1 MKDYKEMA
9 KCVLEA
15 RDAYD
20 AKKGK
25 KRPDGSEV
33 HKLQNPESNNRKD
46 DNDNRNG
53 KRKVWFYAPILSGLA
68 AAAAIAFIVSD
79 HSVDRQEEKTTE
91 IVSEATEEEATEM
104 PVTTEEVIQER
115 ATVSVRKEKDEQTPE
130 VKQESEK
137 NKQKQGS
144 EGKNTVKVD
153 SENPS
158 DQGEGKKKD
167 SEKQSDNN
175 AKKDDQEPGV
185 TDKTEQKENSR
196 VEVIIPDTEAV
207 TEEATTS
214 NQDTSPEKDDP
225 DNKTPKNN
233 ESQVNVDTSLASN
246 WQQVLQG
253 ENGISYVIMGKPT
266 RSDPR
271 SPYSCKYC
279 KCYKGFKTTDY
290 SWFYFD
296 GTICTDQISVDNIS
310 LEMLQSVDFSRA
322 EKNQQEIEERMA
334 EMGYVRSSVG
344 PGMMTDPWE
353 SAEPL
358 IQKNKDGSSL
368 ICAIAYQFSGQLDE
382 ATEEKCKEYFGAS
395 PYSPMGCCW
404 DVTFDIISGDII
416 SRH

>member
-33 HKLQNPESNNRKD
+33 HKLQNLESNNRKD
-46 DNDNRNG
+46 DNDDRNG

-79 HSVDRQEEKTTE
+79 YSVDRQEEKTTE

-158 DQGEGKKKD
+158 DQGEGKK
-167 SEKQSDNN
+167 SDNN

-196 VEVIIPDTEAV
+196 VEEIIPDTEAV

-225 DNKTPKNN
+225 DNKTPENN

-253 ENGISYVIMGKPT
+253 EGDITYVIEGEPVKSGPGFPMCCQY
-266 RSDPR
+266 R
-271 SPYSCKYC
+271 
-279 KCYKGFKTTDY
+279 KCYKGFKTIDY
-290 SWFYFD
+290 AWFYFD
-296 GTICTDQISVDNIS
+296 GTRCTDQASVDSITT
-310 LEMLQSVDFSRA
+310 EMLQSVDFSNA
-322 EKNQQEIEERMA
+322 ERNLKEIEEKMA
-334 EMGYVRSSVG
+334 AVNYVRKMAG
-344 PGMMTDPWE
+344 PGMPDPLAT
-353 SAEPL
+353 SEPL
-358 IQKNKDGSSL
+358 IKIDKSTSSL
-368 ICAIAYQFSGQLDE
+368 VCSLAYQRSGSF
-382 ATEEKCKEYFGAS
+382 TEESEEMFIEFFGCS
-395 PYSPMGCCW
+395 SYGPEGHSW
-404 DVTFDIISGDII
+404 NVTFDIITGEII
-416 SRH
+416 AW

>member
-53 KRKVWFYAPILSGLA
+53 KRKVWFYAPVLSGLA

-79 HSVDRQEEKTTE
+79 HSIDRQEEKTTE

-104 PVTTEEVIQER
+104 PVTTEEAIQER

-130 VKQESEK
+130 V

-144 EGKNTVKVD
+144 EGVKVD
-153 SENPS
+153 SELSS
-158 DQGEGKKKD
+158 DQGEKKKTD
-167 SEKQSDNN
+167 SEKQTYKKT
-175 AKKDDQEPGV
+175 KKDDQETGV
-185 TDKTEQKENSR
+185 TDRDKTEQKETSK
-196 VEVIIPDTEAV
+196 EKVIIPDTEAV
-207 TEEATTS
+207 TEEETTS

-225 DNKTPKNN
+225 DNKTPENN

-253 ENGISYVIMGKPT
+253 EGDITYVIEGEPVKSGPGFPMCCQY
-266 RSDPR
+266 R
-271 SPYSCKYC
+271 
-279 KCYKGFKTTDY
+279 KCYKGFKTIDY
-290 SWFYFD
+290 AWFYFD
-296 GTICTDQISVDNIS
+296 GTRCTDQASVDSITT
-310 LEMLQSVDFSRA
+310 EMLQSVDFSNA
-322 EKNQQEIEERMA
+322 ERNLKEIEEKMA
-334 EMGYVRSSVG
+334 AVNYERKMAG
-344 PGMMTDPWE
+344 PGMPDPLAT
-353 SAEPL
+353 SEPL
-358 IQKNKDGSSL
+358 IKIDKSTSSL
-368 ICAIAYQFSGQLDE
+368 VCSLAYQRSGSFTE
-382 ATEEKCKEYFGAS
+382 ASEEMFIEFFGCS
-395 PYSPMGCCW
+395 SYGPEGHSW
-404 DVTFDIISGDII
+404 NVTFDIITGKII
-416 SRH
+416 AW